1 MKLFHETRPATVED
15 VAWLRKTIRRELRN
29 LRIQADLVDDIQ
41 LAIAE
46 LATNAVVHAARPPS
60 TITIRIDLVGAS
72 LRIEI
77 ADDGAP
83 FADFTEK
90 WDAAS
95 RKDFVASGTSG
106 LGLAL
111 AHASLRAVSYT
122 PGGGG
127 QPNRF
132 LGWRP
137 LQRQRPTI
145 LIVDDDPTLL
155 RLYSALLKGP
165 YRILAAQSVET
176 ALAIAQGATVD
187 LILSDYHLGEELGIQ
202 LLSELQR
209 DAQRLPVPVIML
221 SSDRNIAARAS
232 ADGFG
237 IEMFLYKPVKPKELR
252 TAVERAMVRS
262 SRRLTGLFRYFAASV
277 ERLLA
282 EPAPADRERMGIDW
296 RTAAATAGGGDF
308 VLHLPCRERDRI
320 VLVDVMGHGLK
331 AKAGAI
337 AFASLL
343 RAVNGM
349 LGPDAGPGTFLGRL
363 SGVLKRDPALC
374 EVFATLAVVDRL
386 ADGSLAIS
394 SAAHPAPMLVSASGV
409 SALDINGPLIGLLDD
424 TDYPE
429 QHVTLASGER
439 LLLATD
445 GIEPKFLAGGGALP
459 DGLVQRLLASHA
471 LPLSAAL
478 DSAAEWVWASH
489 GPSPRDDWT
498 LMLLEP
504 PRPAA

>member
-1 MKLFHETRPATVED
+1 MKLFDEIRPATVED
-15 VAWLRKTIRRELRN
+15 VAWLRKTIRRELRS

-46 LATNAVVHAARPPS
+46 LATNTVVHASRAPS
-60 TITIRIDLVGAS
+60 TVGVRIDLVGAS

-77 ADDGAP
+77 SDDGAP
-83 FADFTEK
+83 FEDFADK

-122 PGGGG
+122 AGGDGER
-127 QPNRF
+127 NRF
-132 LGWRP
+132 IGWRP

-145 LIVDDDPTLL
+145 LLVDDDPTLL
-155 RLYSALLKGP
+155 RLYTALLKGP
-165 YRILAAQSVET
+165 YRILAAESVET
-176 ALAIAQGATVD
+176 ALAIAQSATVD

-202 LLSELQR
+202 LLSELER

-221 SSDRNIAARAS
+221 SSDRNVAARAS

-252 TAVERAMVRS
+252 TAVERALVRS
-262 SRRLTGLFRYFAASV
+262 GRRLAGLFRYFAASV

-282 EPAPADRERMGIDW
+282 EPDIAARERMGIAW

-308 VLHLPCRERDRI
+308 VLYLPREDRDRI

-337 AFASLL
+337 AFASLV

-349 LGPDAGPGTFLGRL
+349 LEPEAGPGTFLGKL

-386 ADGSLAIS
+386 GDGAVEIS
-394 SAAHPAPMLVSASGV
+394 SAAHPAPVLVSASGV
-409 SALDINGPLIGLLDD
+409 ATLEVGGPLIGLLDD
-424 TDYPE
+424 FTYPE
-429 QHVTLASGER
+429 LHLNLAAGER
-439 LLLATD
+439 LLLTTD
-445 GIEPKFLAGGGALP
+445 GIEPKFLAGGGSLP
-459 DGLVQRLLASHA
+459 DGLIERLATSHA
-471 LPLSAAL
+471 LPLAAAL
-478 DSAAEWVWASH
+478 DSAADWALASH

-498 LMLLEP
+498 LMLLEAWP
-504 PRPAA
+504 GDA